1 MPAGQRSLRGAHML
15 ERASYYGKR
24 IWPLLRDRPKGWVS
38 VSYNTAMAKA
48 KRIGPLMMPA
58 HVSIEPTN
66 LCNARCPV
74 CETGNRSMER
84 DNGLL
89 DYDKY
94 VALIDQLAPTTA
106 VLMYY
111 FMGEPFL
118 NPRSYDM
125 IRYARNKGMYV
136 ETCTNGDYADPEG
149 IIYSDINQISFQISG
164 LDNASHQVYRVRSD
178 FDKVSRNVEALVQLR
193 DKTSG
198 SNVQI
203 ELGFIVM
210 KHNERQVPE
219 FLNWAKAIGVD
230 KANVIDPCVRSVA
243 EGKIMLPENRDY
255 WFYDEDAFAR
265 GVLKPKQVPD
275 NECTWVWNSTMI
287 NWNGDVVP
295 CCRDPHGRHI
305 FGNAFETPFRE
316 IWNGQAIKEFRRGI
330 VSNQGAVDICKLCS
344 GYGVPNLTRA
354 RPLSFEVQRHTFNPV
369 IIDLA
374 ESMADR
380 RDSQLPLVEP

>member
-1 MPAGQRSLRGAHML
+1 VDRSRVAVFRRYS
-15 ERASYYGKR
+15 ERVV
-24 IWPLLRDRPKGWVS
+24 PLLKQRPKGWRS
-38 VSYNTAMAKA
+38 VLYNTAMAKA

-84 DNGLL
+84 SNGLL
-89 DYDKY
+89 DYDRY
-94 VALIDQLAPTTA
+94 VTLIDELEPTTA

-125 IRYARNKGMYV
+125 IRYARQKGIYV
-136 ETCTNGDYADPEG
+136 ETCTNGDLADPEG
-149 IIYSDINQISFQISG
+149 IVYSDVNQVSFQISG

-178 FDKVSRNVEALVQLR
+178 FDKVSKNVQELVKVRNA
-193 DKTSG
+193 TPG

-210 KHNERQVPE
+210 KHNESQVPD
-219 FLNWAKAIGVD
+219 FLAWAKGIGVD

-243 EGKIMLPENRDY
+243 EGKQMLPENRDY
-255 WFYDEDAFAR
+255 WFYDEEAFAR
-265 GVLKPKQVPD
+265 GVLKPKHLPN
-275 NECTWVWNSTMI
+275 NECTWIWNSTMI

-295 CCRDPHGRHI
+295 CCRDPHGRHT
-305 FGNAFETPFRE
+305 FGNAFDTPFKE
-316 IWNGQAIKEFRRGI
+316 IWNGPDITAFRRRI
-330 VSNQGAVDICKLCS
+330 VTEQAKVDICKLCS
-344 GYGVPNLTRA
+344 GYGVPNLTRS
-354 RPLSFEVQRHTFNPV
+354 RPLSFEVERHTFNAV
-369 IIDLA
+369 DVDLA
-374 ESMADR
+374 EALNSANDR
-380 RDSQLPLVEP
+380 MLPIVND